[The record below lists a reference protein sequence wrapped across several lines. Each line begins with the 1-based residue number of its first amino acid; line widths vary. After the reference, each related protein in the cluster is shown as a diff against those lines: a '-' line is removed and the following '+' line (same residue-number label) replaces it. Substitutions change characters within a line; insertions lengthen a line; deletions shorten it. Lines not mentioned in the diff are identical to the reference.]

1 VKGRCGGWGGS
12 GREGE
17 EGKRLSPLC
26 LCAEELLGLL
36 TSFGYCS
43 AWGI

>member
-1 VKGRCGGWGGS
+1 VGAGEGVEGREKKGRDCP
-12 GREGE
+12 
-17 EGKRLSPLC
+17 LSAF
-26 LCAEELLGLL
+26 CAEELLGLL